1 MYKSLPR
8 DALLTI
14 YQSFIKPH
22 LDYCDVVYDQAESH
36 LFIDKLEQVQ
46 YNAALAF
53 IWGIKCTSHNKLYKE
68 LHLESFESRG
78 RLRRLCALYK
88 IGSNGF
94 LAYWCKLIH
103 LINT

>member
-1 MYKSLPR
+1 MQNSSHIRQNRKSYQGNWSYKSLPR

-14 YQSFIKPH
+14 YKSFIKPH

-53 IWGIKCTSHNKLYKE
+53 I
-68 LHLESFESRG
+68 
-78 RLRRLCALYK
+78 
-88 IGSNGF
+88 
-94 LAYWCKLIH
+94 
-103 LINT
+103 